1 MEGTMAVITPW
12 AVDFAPKNWALCNG
26 QLLPI
31 AQNQALFSL
40 LGTTYGGN
48 GVSTFGL
55 PDLRGRRPVSTGQGP
70 GLSNYTL
77 GEATGTDQVTLNIT
91 NVPGHSHNGNVNLT
105 INCDSSEGGVTR
117 PTNTL
122 PAGATNAYSTT
133 PTPPSPAPPDQMG
146 APAYTVTIG
155 TAGNNLPFNNLMP
168 YLVVNYIICMYGI
181 FPSRN

>member
-1 MEGTMAVITPW
+1 MEGTIAEIRMFAGN
-12 AVDFAPKNWALCNG
+12 FAPRNWAFCSG
-26 QLLPI
+26 QLMSI
-31 AQNQALFSL
+31 ASNTALFSL

-77 GEATGTDQVTLNIT
+77 GEAIGSDQVTLNIA
-91 NVPGHSHNGNVNLT
+91 NMPGHSHNGNVTLS

-122 PAGATNAYSTT
+122 PAGATNAYSAN
-133 PTPPSPAPPDQMG
+133 PTPPAPAPPDQM
-146 APAYTVTIG
+146 APATYAVTIG
-155 TAGNNLPFNNLMP
+155 TAGNILPFNNHMP

-181 FPSRN
+181 F